1 MVGTPVYGL
10 PTPAPADKTAIIIP
24 KQNIP
29 ITSVQCRAVIE
40 AFASKAS

>member
-1 MVGTPVYGL
+1 MAGTPVNGL
-10 PTPAPADKTAIIIP
+10 ATPAPADETTIIIP

-29 ITSVQCRAVIE
+29 ITSVQCRVVTE